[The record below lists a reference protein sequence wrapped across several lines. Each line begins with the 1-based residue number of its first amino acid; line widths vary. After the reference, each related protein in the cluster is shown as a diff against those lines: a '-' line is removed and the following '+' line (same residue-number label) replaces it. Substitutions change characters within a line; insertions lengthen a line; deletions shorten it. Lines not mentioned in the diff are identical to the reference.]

1 MISLRRANQGGS
13 VLTFIIIAVVLAI
26 ALIGTAYFVKQKGE
40 QVHLDQATTQADE
53 IAREEDSVP
62 ADESNDDEPVASE
75 TPAPNSETPAPSPT
89 SEPNEQEVLPTTGP
103 ENDSI
108 NILAVALLT
117 ASCVAYITSRRHAGA
132 SL

>member
-26 ALIGTAYFVKQKGE
+26 ALIGIAYFVKQKGE
-40 QVHLDQATTQADE
+40 QVRLDQATTQADE
-53 IAREEDSVP
+53 IAREEDNVP
-62 ADESNDDEPVASE
+62 ADESNDDEPIASE
-75 TPAPNSETPAPSPT
+75 TPAPDSETPTPSPI
-89 SEPNEQEVLPTTGP
+89 SEPSEQDALPVTGP
-103 ENDSI
+103 ENDVI

-117 ASCVAYITSRRHAGA
+117 ASCVAYITSRRHVNA